1 MRCFSSSVV
10 PLQPPQPCMSFMRY
24 GVVKSTAPSNHHKHS
39 QSHKRWPRKHIW
51 RCHCASRSSLPRV
64 FHISN
69 QYLTCHHLLLH
80 IILSALRDA
89 ISKNTYFSLQKE
101 RHICGRRLS
110 SRHHATQATKPP
122 YPLLNSTGR
131 YHAMPITTF
140 PSAMRRTFTRL
151 VLKLESIVA
160 RLPHC
165 RERLAPLSL
174 SSPDRRPGFRV
185 EDSTRA
191 CLLKEYLMSHESL
204 EIRVCR

>member
-10 PLQPPQPCMSFMRY
+10 PLQPPQPCVSF
-24 GVVKSTAPSNHHKHS
+24 HE
-39 QSHKRWPRKHIW
+39 IW
-51 RCHCASRSSLPRV
+51 RREMYNTIKSPQTRSIALMMATTACLAVPLRLTIKPSKSLPYIKS
-64 FHISN
+64 ISH
-69 QYLTCHHLLLH
+69 LSSFIAAHHT
-80 IILSALRDA
+80 IGTARC
-89 ISKNTYFSLQKE
+89 NLQKYILLPSKGAS
-101 RHICGRRLS
+101 HLWTKAVFKTSC
-110 SRHHATQATKPP
+110 HQATKPP
-122 YPLLNSTGR
+122 YPLLNSTGK

-151 VLKLESIVA
+151 VLTLESIVA